1 MDMDLELL
9 ASSQRTASALT
20 LSAVVSLRQLF
31 VMTDLDS
38 DEFSQEAP
46 TRWAVWKARRT
57 VGVGLTWGP
66 SSDERRQSDS
76 RALD

>member
-20 LSAVVSLRQLF
+20 LSAVISLRQLF

-46 TRWAVWKARRT
+46 TRGAV
-57 VGVGLTWGP
+57 
-66 SSDERRQSDS
+66 
-76 RALD
+76 